1 MDMDV
6 TQGVQKK
13 GSDYLSLIEII
24 SFVRYNTK
32 AF

>member
-1 MDMDV
+1 MDV
-6 TQGVQKK
+6 TQEVQKK
-13 GSDYLSLIEII
+13 GINLSRIEII